1 MGQAS
6 RLRGS
11 KKRPRDASGSTHKM
25 PTDRSLDIPVPT
37 EKAGAKTL
45 AAIFAGE
52 SLLRSMNVTVIPLQA
67 YELLGSSQRV
77 SIVATSVS
85 LLVLV
90 TTLLLPLMLRG
101 VRRRWVYSL
110 GIGLVMLGALLF
122 ASHTIGGQV
131 SGAYLRGLGAA
142 VMSVTLSLYIMDH
155 IPRVDLT
162 WSEPLRL
169 AFSTVSWTIGPA
181 AGAWVFTHY
190 GPIWAQMTVLG
201 VGLVLLVGFW
211 VARLVDPATLP
222 PGNLSGFSPLSNAIA
237 FIQQPRLRLAWAI
250 AFARSCFWSGMF
262 IYSPLFFLEGGLSKT
277 TAGLLLS
284 ASQLALPASLL
295 FGKIAAIKG
304 VRWVI
309 ALCFSGMSLLCLA
322 AGFFGETRIAFAAS
336 ALLLASFFS
345 TGLDGVGG
353 IPFLRAV
360 KPRQRREM
368 TSVYRTYIECSDLVP
383 GFIFMGLLLIF
394 PTGIVF
400 IVLSG
405 LMLFMAL
412 LVWKYLPKSM

>member
-1 MGQAS
+1 
-6 RLRGS
+6 
-11 KKRPRDASGSTHKM
+11 M
-25 PTDRSLDIPVPT
+25 PTDRSLDIPVPAQ
-37 EKAGAKTL
+37 KAGAKTL

-67 YELLGSSQRV
+67 YELLGNSQRV
-77 SIVATSVS
+77 SIVATTVS
-85 LLVLV
+85 CAVLL
-90 TTLLLPLMLRG
+90 TTLLLPVMLRG
-101 VRRRWVYSL
+101 VKRRWVYTL
-110 GIGLVMLGALLF
+110 GIGLVMTGALLF

-131 SGAYLRGLGAA
+131 GGAYLRGLGAA

-155 IPRVDLT
+155 IPRTDLT

-181 AGAWVFTHY
+181 AGAWVFTYY
-190 GPIWAQMTVLG
+190 GPAWAQMTVLG
-201 VGLVLLVGFW
+201 VGVLLLAGFW
-211 VARLVDPATLP
+211 IARLVDPATLP
-222 PGNLSGFSPLSNAIA
+222 SGNLSGFNPLSNAMT
-237 FIQQPRLRLAWAI
+237 FINQPRLRLAWAI

-262 IYSPLFFLEGGLSKT
+262 IYSPLFFVEGGLSKT

-284 ASQLALPASLL
+284 ASQIALPASLL
-295 FGKIAAIKG
+295 FGRLAAFKG

-309 ALCFSGMSLLCLA
+309 ALCFSALALLCLA
-322 AGFFGETRIAFAAS
+322 AGIFGEARVILAAA

-383 GFIFMGLLLIF
+383 GFIFMGLLLFF
-394 PTGIVF
+394 PTGFVF

>member
-1 MGQAS
+1 
-6 RLRGS
+6 
-11 KKRPRDASGSTHKM
+11 M
-25 PTDRSLDIPVPT
+25 PTDRSLDIPVPAR
-37 EKAGAKTL
+37 KAGAKTL

-52 SLLRSMNVTVIPLQA
+52 SLLRSMNVSVIPLQA
-67 YELLGSSQRV
+67 YELLDSSQRV
-77 SIVATSVS
+77 SILATLVSCSV
-85 LLVLV
+85 LA
-90 TTLLLPLMLRG
+90 TTLLLPLMLRD

-110 GIGLVMLGALLF
+110 GISLVMAAALLF

-131 SGAYLRGLGAA
+131 AGAYLRGLGAA

-155 IPRVDLT
+155 IPRSDLT

-181 AGAWVFTHY
+181 AGAWLFTHY
-190 GPIWAQMTVLG
+190 GPIWAQ
-201 VGLVLLVGFW
+201 LLVVAVGIALLAGFW
-211 VARLVDPATLP
+211 IARLVDPVALP
-222 PGNLSGFSPLSNAIA
+222 PGNLSGFSPLSNALA
-237 FIQQPRLRLAWAI
+237 FIRQPRLRLAWSI

-262 IYSPLFFLEGGLSKT
+262 IYSPLFFVEGGLSKT

-284 ASQLALPASLL
+284 ASQLALPASLI
-295 FGKIAAIKG
+295 FGRIAANKG

-309 ALCFSGMSLLCLA
+309 ALCFSAMALLCLLAGLFGEQRIAMA
-322 AGFFGETRIAFAAS
+322 AG

-345 TGLDGVGG
+345 AGLDGVGG

-368 TSVYRTYIECSDLVP
+368 TSVYRTYIECSDLLP
-383 GFIFMGLLLIF
+383 GFVFMGLLLLF
-394 PTGIVF
+394 PTSFVF

-405 LMLFMAL
+405 LMLFMAF
-412 LVWKYLPKSM
+412 LVWKFLPKSM